1 MLRGK
6 AVVAG
11 GGAATKAVVGGGGGT
26 ASGGGG
32 AATGGGGAA
41 TSARRA
47 AAGCDLRG
55 LSSVLLMHRLTRST
69 GTGEEGEAAQ
79 AEVGETA
86 RRELSHRV

>member
-26 ASGGGG
+26 AS
-32 AATGGGGAA
+32 GGGGAA

-86 RRELSHRV
+86 RRERSHRV

>member
-26 ASGGGG
+26 AS
-32 AATGGGGAA
+32 GGGGAA

-86 RRELSHRV
+86 RREQSHRV

>member
-26 ASGGGG
+26 AS
-32 AATGGGGAA
+32 GGGGAA

>member
-32 AATGGGGAA
+32 AAT
-41 TSARRA
+41 SARRA
-47 AAGCDLRG
+47 AAGCVLRG
-55 LSSVLLMHRLTRST
+55 LPSVLLMHRLTRST